1 MNKFVNFGIGMV
13 FIVVCLLLCACTQK
27 ENLETS
33 SNETKS
39 TETELEEKTLLNYS
53 NITVKSSQI
62 ASAIQDPGYHRQD
75 FDMKIYAYGYYDIT
89 GNQYSMSGYTKLSN
103 EKALKIIQ
111 EEIKEQTGEQSE
123 EATKSNIAKIE
134 ADFFESI
141 QLLESNYQKNKY
153 KQLQNFLAQRNIHSS
168 IKWEYGQTEN
178 VYLIAYEM
186 GVDDLIALQESG
198 LHPCYI
204 VSATDDA
211 YDLN

>member
-33 SNETKS
+33 SNQTKS

-204 VSATDDA
+204 VSATDDV